1 MALPRLYNLARV
13 LSSTVGTGTLTLG
26 PSVQGFLTFAQAGVP
41 NGTQVS
47 YGIRDGANSE
57 VGIGTYATIGPTLT
71 RDIVTNSTNLG
82 AYINF
87 SGSEEVYITAR
98 AEDIQAVID
107 LSMSVSPRSTRWP
120 TAGCRSMA
128 GWRLVRRQMALR

>member
-1 MALPRLYNLARV
+1 MALSRLYNLVRV
-13 LSSTVGTGTLTLG
+13 LSSTVGTGTVTLG

-71 RDIVTNSTNLG
+71 RDPPSPTRPTSVPSSIYP
-82 AYINF
+82 A
-87 SGSEEVYITAR
+87 AR
-98 AEDIQAVID
+98 KSI
-107 LSMSVSPRSTRWP
+107 SPRAPRTFKP
-120 TAGCRSMA
+120 
-128 GWRLVRRQMALR
+128 